1 MKIELPIDVKKII
14 EVLETNG
21 YEAFA
26 VGGCVRDTLL
36 LRIPGDWDITT
47 SARPEEVKALFPHT
61 IDTGIQHGTVT
72 VVFSSAKNDKE
83 HKHTTEEKDVI
94 LEETYNSKQDT
105 DNSVSLKKVRTSSDQ
120 KKTYVGYEVTTY
132 RIDGEYEDARHPK
145 EVTFTANLVEDLK
158 RRDFTINAMAYN
170 ERAGIVDEF
179 DGMGDLK
186 KKIIRC
192 VGNPRERFS
201 EDALR
206 MLRAVRFAAQLG
218 FSIDEETKDAIRELA
233 PTLKKVSAERI
244 AVELVK
250 ILVSDHPEEMRTAY
264 ELGLTEIFLPEF
276 DIAMNALQYNPNHKY
291 TVGEHSIVAMQ
302 HIRADRLLR
311 LVMLLHD
318 LAKPIM
324 HTVDEKGCHH
334 FDGHPQAGADM
345 AKTILRRLKFD
356 NATIDFV
363 YRMICHHD
371 DRPPMTDMPMVRR
384 CISQIGLCNM
394 PMMIEIKRA
403 DIMAQSNYRF
413 KEKMGYVDDL
423 EQAYLEIIEKKH
435 CVSKKDL
442 SVNGKDLIAM
452 GMHSGKELG
461 AILDILFDMVLEDPT
476 LNKREKLLEQA
487 HKLATPFI

>member
-1 MKIELPIDVKKII
+1 MRMQLPEDVKNII
-14 EVLETNG
+14 ETLEANG

-36 LRIPGDWDITT
+36 LRVPGDWDVTT
-47 SARPEEVKALFPHT
+47 SAKPEEVKALFSHT

-72 VVFSSAKNDKE
+72 VMM
-83 HKHTTEEKDVI
+83 HH
-94 LEETYNSKQDT
+94 
-105 DNSVSLKKVRTSSDQ
+105 
-120 KKTYVGYEVTTY
+120 VGYEVTTY

-170 ERAGIVDEF
+170 DRVGLVDEF
-179 DGMGDLK
+179 DGITDLEN
-186 KKIIRC
+186 KIIRC

-218 FSIDEETKDAIRELA
+218 FKIEEETKQAIRELA
-233 PTLKKVSAERI
+233 PTLAKVSKERI

-250 ILVSDHPEEMRTAY
+250 ILVSDHPEEIRTAY
-264 ELGLTEIFLPEF
+264 ELGLTKVFMPEF
-276 DIAMNALQYNPNHKY
+276 DVAMETEQHNPHHMY

-302 HIRADRLLR
+302 HVRPGRLIRLI
-311 LVMLLHD
+311 MLLHD
-318 LAKPIM
+318 LAKPVVL
-324 HTVDEKGCHH
+324 TTDDNGYDH
-334 FDGHPQAGADM
+334 FVGHQQAGADM
-345 AKTILRRLKFD
+345 ARGILRRLKFD

-363 YRMICHHD
+363 YLMIRHHD
-371 DRPPMTDMPMVRR
+371 DRPPMDNKALVRR
-384 CISQIGLCNM
+384 RISQIGLENM

-403 DIMAQSNYRF
+403 DIMGQSQHEF
-413 KEKMGYVDDL
+413 ASKMQYVDEL
-423 EQAYLEIIEKKH
+423 EKAYKEIVEKNH

-452 GMHSGKELG
+452 GMKPGEEIG
-461 AILDILFDMVLEDPT
+461 VVLDLLFEIVLNDPR
-476 LNKREKLLEQA
+476 LNEREKLLERA
-487 HKLATPFI
+487 NKLATPFI